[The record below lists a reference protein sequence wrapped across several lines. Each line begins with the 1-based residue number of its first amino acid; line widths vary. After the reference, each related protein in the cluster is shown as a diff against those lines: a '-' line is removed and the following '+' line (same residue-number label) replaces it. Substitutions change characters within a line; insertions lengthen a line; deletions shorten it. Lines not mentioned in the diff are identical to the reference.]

1 MVKTASRQ
9 NKLFRNIGNLLTLS
23 QAASKEGRQI
33 VETDLS
39 LMKDAA
45 IAVQDGKIAWLGPN
59 KKIPLQFKKWKEIDL
74 KKSTVLPGLNECHT
88 HSLFAG
94 SRSEEFELR
103 LQGASYQEIASRGGG
118 ILSTMRHTRA
128 MPPAKLSA
136 LTTKR
141 VQEFIRQG
149 VTTVEIKTGYAL
161 DLKNEIKCLKVIQ
174 GLSEPRVISTFLGAH
189 ALPPEFPSI
198 EKYLEFLST
207 EMLPQIRK
215 LTRRVDI
222 FIEKGFF
229 AKEAAKTYLQRAQ
242 ALGFQITIHADQL
255 TLSGGSDV
263 AMELQALSADHVIQL
278 DDDHIKRLAKSS
290 VTAVLLPASDLY
302 MKCAYPP
309 ARKLIDA
316 GARVALAT
324 DFNPGTCP
332 TQDLALV
339 GILARLEMKMSLPEV
354 IAAYTVGGAYALG
367 LHQEIGSLEVGK
379 SADFIS
385 MSQDW
390 TSLFYSSGMM
400 GIDEV
405 YFKGQLIHSEDK

>member
-1 MVKTASRQ
+1 MAKQ
-9 NKLFRNIGNLLTLS
+9 NKLFRNIGTLLTLS
-23 QAASKEGRQI
+23 QAASKEGRR
-33 VETDLS
+33 VSEADLS
-39 LMKDAA
+39 LLKDAA
-45 IAVQDGKIAWLGPN
+45 IAVQDGKIVWIGLN
-59 KKIPLQFKKWKEIDL
+59 KKIPLEFKKWKEIDL
-74 KKSTVLPGLNECHT
+74 KKSTVLPGFNECHT

-94 SRSEEFELR
+94 SRSEEFEMR

-128 MPPAKLSA
+128 TSPAKLA
-136 LTTKR
+136 ATTAAR

-174 GLSEPRVISTFLGAH
+174 SLQAPRVISTFLGAH
-189 ALPPEFPSI
+189 ALPPEFPSM
-198 EKYLEFLST
+198 EKYLEFLT
-207 EMLPQIRK
+207 DEMLPQIRK
-215 LTRRVDI
+215 LTHRVDI

-229 AKEAAKTYLQRAQ
+229 SKESAKTYLQRAQ
-242 ALGFQITIHADQL
+242 ALGFQLTIHADQL
-255 TLSGGSDV
+255 TLSGGTDV
-263 AMELQALSADHVIQL
+263 AMDLKALSADHVIQL
-278 DDDHIKRLAKSS
+278 DDDHIKRVAKSA

-354 IAAYTVGGAYALG
+354 IAAYTVGSAYALG
-367 LHQEIGSLEVGK
+367 LNDEIGSLAVGK

-385 MSQDW
+385 TEQDW

-405 YFKGQLIHSEDK
+405 YFKGQLIHSGAK